1 MDTQFKFYKY
11 EDNYLFSLLEYK
23 EFTRVSVEEVKNT
36 KGPIYYLNR
45 FPPINSRKQFTISN
59 PSLLFM
65 EEEGLNLIRLDE
77 VDYGN
82 KVDKWLLDKIDQREV
97 SCINTSY
104 PNWKDLLNKNTK
116 DKWKVNLIALGD
128 VGSTLAI
135 GLRLLGGDCISEI
148 GIYDRNINRL
158 KRWEHEL
165 NQIKDPADKV
175 TFPKVLTIEEDD
187 LFNCDI
193 FIFCASKGVPAVGSE
208 VKDVRMV
215 QFQSNSEIISQYA
228 KLARDKKFKGIFA
241 VVSDPVDLL
250 CKMAFLESN
259 KDSEGNLDFQGLS
272 SDQIIG
278 YGLGVMNGRAAFYA
292 EKSPDTIHFL
302 KEGRLF
308 GPHGEGLIVAD
319 SIENYNEEISSYLTE
334 RTVNANKVVRSF
346 GYKPYIAP
354 SLSSGALS
362 IIATIRGDWFYG
374 STYIREVYMGA
385 RCRLMPTGIE
395 LEQLKLP
402 ESLFNRIQ
410 ETYDRLAG
418 II

>member
-250 CKMAFLESN
+250 CKVAFLESN

>member
-187 LFNCDI
+187 LFNCDM

-250 CKMAFLESN
+250 CKVAFLESN

>member
-187 LFNCDI
+187 LFNCDM

>member
-187 LFNCDI
+187 LFNCDM

-250 CKMAFLESN
+250 CKVAFLESN

-292 EKSPDTIHFL
+292 EKSPDTILFL

>member
-1 MDTQFKFYKY
+1 
-11 EDNYLFSLLEYK
+11 
-23 EFTRVSVEEVKNT
+23 
-36 KGPIYYLNR
+36 
-45 FPPINSRKQFTISN
+45 
-59 PSLLFM
+59 M

-158 KRWEHEL
+158 KRWDHEL

-187 LFNCDI
+187 LFNCDM

-250 CKMAFLESN
+250 CKVAFLESN

-292 EKSPDTIHFL
+292 EKSQDTILFL
-302 KEGRLF
+302 KEGWLF
-308 GPHGEGLIVAD
+308 GPHVDGLIVAD
-319 SIENYNEEISSYLTE
+319 SIEIYNEEISYYLTE